1 MITAGRVSF
10 RLSLQTQWAV
20 DDMAAQLARD
30 AVHEINP
37 ALKDTDSIR
46 RIRRVLPLVQ
56 NPLGTIVE
64 HVEYPTRRATQNA
77 HTEHRTRRGAANT
90 ERHIGSA
97 LDRLI

>member
-1 MITAGRVSF
+1 MITARRVSF

-64 HVEYPTRRATQNA
+64 HVEYPTRRATQNIA
-77 HTEHRTRRGAANT
+77 PERRFRPRSPRT
-90 ERHIGSA
+90 SA
-97 LDRLI
+97 PRCAWA